1 MKDYISGISGLLLSL
16 YVFLESRT
24 FADASEGAAN
34 NPALFPVALA
44 ILLAIFSSILIIQAL
59 IRKEKLKFSINKETI
74 LRIGLFFISLTI
86 YVFVLRYVGFLLS
99 TIIFSIFMI
108 NYLKGNK
115 KISRESIIY
124 GVIFSIIV
132 FLIFNYILKVPL
144 PKGFLGIF

>member
-59 IRKEKLKFSINKETI
+59 LRKEKIKFSINKET
-74 LRIGLFFISLTI
+74 LFKIGLFFISLTI
-86 YVFVLRYVGFLLS
+86 YVFVLRYIGFLLS

-115 KISRESIIY
+115 KISLESLIY

-132 FLIFNYILKVPL
+132 FIVFNYILKVPL
-144 PKGFLGIF
+144 PKGFLVII

>member
-16 YVFLESRT
+16 YVLLESKT

-59 IRKEKLKFSINKETI
+59 LRKEKIKFGINKEVA
-74 LRIGLFFISLTI
+74 LRIGVFFVSLTI
-86 YVFVLRYVGFLLS
+86 YVFILKVLGFLLS

-115 KISRESIIY
+115 KISKESLIY
-124 GVIFSIIV
+124 GVIFSVIV
-132 FLIFNYILKVPL
+132 FLVFYFILKVPL
-144 PKGFLGIF
+144 PKSFLRII

>member
-59 IRKEKLKFSINKETI
+59 LRKEKIKFSINKET
-74 LRIGLFFISLTI
+74 LFKIGLFFTSLTI
-86 YVFVLRYVGFLLS
+86 YVFVLRYIGFLLS

-115 KISRESIIY
+115 KISLESLIY

-132 FLIFNYILKVPL
+132 FIVFNYILKVPL
-144 PKGFLGIF
+144 PKGFLVII